1 MISLTLSPWHGKNL
15 PTVSGDA
22 YRYELRVAGRPKQH
36 VRLSAHGVPNGWI
49 ATFCTEEVC
58 MPMQARLTLPADG
71 RESLEFGL
79 IQEDQTRARTMRIT
93 IRASDGSTTR
103 IIIRRQHQSHR

>member
-1 MISLTLSPWHGKNL
+1 MVALTLSPWHGQNL

-36 VRLSAHGVPNGWI
+36 VQLRAQGVPNGWI

-71 RESLEFGL
+71 HESLEFGL
-79 IQEDQTRARTMRIT
+79 IQENQAGGRTMLIT
-93 IRASDGSTTR
+93 IRASDGSMTR
-103 IIIRRQHQSHR
+103 IVIRPQHQSHR

>member
-1 MISLTLSPWHGKNL
+1 MITMTLSAWHGKNL
-15 PTVSGDA
+15 PTVSGYA

-71 RESLEFGL
+71 RERLEFGL
-79 IQEDQTRARTMRIT
+79 IQESSRPARTMRIT
-93 IRASDGSTTR
+93 IHGSDGSTTR
-103 IIIRRQHQSHR
+103 IVIRPQHPPHP